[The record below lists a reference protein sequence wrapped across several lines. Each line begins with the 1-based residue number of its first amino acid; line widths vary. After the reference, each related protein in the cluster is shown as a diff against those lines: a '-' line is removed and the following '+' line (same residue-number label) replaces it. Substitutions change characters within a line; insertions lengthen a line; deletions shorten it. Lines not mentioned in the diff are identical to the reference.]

1 MSEKR
6 AIVFRLKSASNQIS
20 RCLEFKMK
28 DEKST
33 SNHGYIIGFILQRE
47 LDEKVTYQKDIE
59 EKFDIRR
66 STATGI
72 INLMEKNDLIKR
84 MPDEKDSRLK
94 RLVPTKKAIEIHKSI
109 EKKLIEFDEDLQNGI
124 TREELNSFFNIL
136 AKIKAN
142 AEKSCEKI
150 MSNEERRKYDKKT
163 RKINKGI

>member
-1 MSEKR
+1 
-6 AIVFRLKSASNQIS
+6 
-20 RCLEFKMK
+20 
-28 DEKST
+28 
-33 SNHGYIIGFILQRE
+33 
-47 LDEKVTYQKDIE
+47 
-59 EKFDIRR
+59 
-66 STATGI
+66 
-72 INLMEKNDLIKR
+72 MEKNDLIKR